1 MSGPGDEGRGG
12 GAGAGGPRAMV
23 LGCSGPVLTE
33 TERRFFQDTDPLGF
47 ILFARNCVTPD
58 QVRALVTDLRDSVGR
73 ADACV
78 LIDQEGG
85 PVARLK
91 PPHWRAAPA
100 AARFAEL
107 AKPGAGGAERAA
119 DAARLNARLIAAELA
134 DLGITVNCAPV
145 LDVPQPGADAII
157 GERAAGDTPALAA
170 RLGRAACEGF
180 LDGGVLPVLKHI
192 PGHGRATVDSH
203 LALPVVDASWEDLD
217 EVDFA
222 PFRAMNTM
230 PWAMTAHV
238 VYRAVDDSRPATTSA
253 PVIEMA
259 IRGAIRF
266 DGVLISDDLSMQALK
281 GGLDRRADAA
291 LAAGCDLVL
300 HCNGDMGEMEAV
312 AAACSPLSEA
322 ARARLGRAESMRRPP
337 QPLDREDA
345 RARLE
350 ELLEGTP

>member
-1 MSGPGDEGRGG
+1 
-12 GAGAGGPRAMV
+12 MV
-23 LGCSGPVLTE
+23 LGCSGPALTE
-33 TERRFFQDTDPLGF
+33 TERRFFQDADPLGF

-58 QVRALVTDLRDSVGR
+58 QVRALVADLRDSVGR

-85 PVARLK
+85 PVARLT
-91 PPHWRAAPA
+91 PPHWRAPPA
-100 AARFAEL
+100 AARFAEMARL
-107 AKPGAGGAERAA
+107 GGEGVERAA
-119 DAARLNARLIAAELA
+119 DAARLNARLIAAELT

-157 GERAAGDTPALAA
+157 GERAAADTPDLAA

-203 LALPVVDASWEDLD
+203 LALPVVDASWEDLE

-222 PFRAMNTM
+222 PFRAMNHM

-238 VYRAVDDSRPATTSA
+238 VYRAVDESQPATTSA
-253 PVIEMA
+253 PVIQKA
-259 IRGAIRF
+259 IREAIRF
-266 DGVLISDDLSMQALK
+266 EGLLISDDLSMQALK
-281 GGLDRRADAA
+281 GGLDRRAGAA

-300 HCNGDMGEMEAV
+300 HCNGDMAEMEAV

-322 ARARLGRAESMRRPP
+322 ARARLGRAETMRRPP
-337 QPLDREDA
+337 DALDRA
-345 RARLE
+345 GAAARLE
-350 ELLEGTP
+350 ELLEGIP